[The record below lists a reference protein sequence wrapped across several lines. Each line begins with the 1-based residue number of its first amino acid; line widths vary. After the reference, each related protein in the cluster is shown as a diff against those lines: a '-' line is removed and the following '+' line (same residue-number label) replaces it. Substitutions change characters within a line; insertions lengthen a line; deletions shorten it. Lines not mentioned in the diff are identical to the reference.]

1 VLRPSVDEAFL
12 FKSLPSHIRHA
23 GEIQKSMNYR
33 QYSYRE
39 YQERPRNRLRS
50 TLIFVTALVWV
61 LVLACLALRFFVRPN
76 VTDYVNRQ
84 VAVTIDPQIPPS
96 LDPNAAL
103 RESLSQIP
111 LGGAIP
117 PGRFEVTE
125 EMANDYLYAYRQNLG
140 EIDAVQ
146 VNFVPGEIEANIS
159 LRRFPLS
166 GTATTTPA
174 VQDGRLIATNTRLN
188 QPLDSVLSIDPLMN
202 ALLSRIN
209 EEVAAQGRRIT
220 AVEITDGLAIVSVE

>member
-1 VLRPSVDEAFL
+1 MS
-12 FKSLPSHIRHA
+12 
-23 GEIQKSMNYR
+23 YR

-50 TLIFVTALVWV
+50 VLIFLTVIIWL
-61 LVLACLALRFFVRPN
+61 LVLGCLAIRFFVRPN

-84 VAVTIDPQIPPS
+84 VAVTLDPQLPPD

-111 LGGAIP
+111 LAGAIP
-117 PGRFEVTE
+117 AGEFRVTQE
-125 EMANDYLYAYRQNLG
+125 EANDYLYAYRQNLG
-140 EIDAVQ
+140 EIESVR
-146 VNFVPGEIEANIS
+146 VTFVPGEIEAHID

-166 GTATTTPA
+166 GKAYTTPA

-188 QPLDSVLSIDPLMN
+188 QPLDSVLSIDPLMD
-202 ALLSRIN
+202 ALLNHIN

-220 AVEITDGLAIVSVE
+220 AIEITDGVAIVSVE